1 MSNFS
6 VSFRDAGSA
15 RALTLKGELDAHTAS
30 EFEAAIQECLDAGET
45 RLVIDG
51 ARLDYVSSAGL
62 GVFMAYVETLREQD
76 GDIKIAAL
84 QNSVFEIFDL
94 LGFPI
99 LFEFFGSVEEAVSSY
114 DEA

>member
-6 VSFRDAGSA
+6 VSFRDDGSA
-15 RALTLKGELDAHTAS
+15 HVLALKGDLDAHTAS
-30 EFEAAIQECLDAGET
+30 EFEAALQRCLDAGKT

-62 GVFMAYVETLREQD
+62 GVFMAFIEPIREQG
-76 GDIKIAAL
+76 GDLKIAAL
-84 QNSVFEIFDL
+84 QESVFEIFDL

-99 LFEFFGSVEEAVSSY
+99 LFEFFESVEEALARY
-114 DEA
+114 EQD